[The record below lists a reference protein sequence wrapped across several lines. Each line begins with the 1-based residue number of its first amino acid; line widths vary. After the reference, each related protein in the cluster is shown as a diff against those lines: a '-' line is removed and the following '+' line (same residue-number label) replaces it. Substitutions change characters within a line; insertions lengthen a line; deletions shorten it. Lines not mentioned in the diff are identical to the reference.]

1 MEEVLGER
9 QRRTCAGKDPE
20 GASSLAGSQ
29 WSGDITSV
37 TRRSPFTGRLL
48 KLGKEGGATQLRG
61 QR

>member
-1 MEEVLGER
+1 MEEVFGER

-29 WSGDITSV
+29 WSDDITSV

-48 KLGKEGGATQLRG
+48 ILGKEGGARQLRG
-61 QR
+61 QC

>member
-29 WSGDITSV
+29 WSDDSTSV
-37 TRRSPFTGRLL
+37 TPRSPFTGRLL
-48 KLGKEGGATQLRG
+48 KLRKKGGQAAL
-61 QR
+61 

>member
-29 WSGDITSV
+29 WSDDSKSV
-37 TRRSPFTGRLL
+37 TPRSPFTGRLL
-48 KLGKEGGATQLRG
+48 NLRKKGGQAAL
-61 QR
+61 